1 MNTPREK
8 PSIESQDHWVS
19 HAQGRIF
26 ARRWNPAGMPST
38 HPSPIV
44 LFHDS
49 LGCVEL
55 WRDLPAALCL
65 ATGRPVI
72 AYDRLGFGRSDAR
85 RLRPPLDFVA
95 QEAHDYFPVLREQLG
110 VERFIALGHSVG
122 GGMAIHCAAEWAD
135 TCDALVTVAAQVF
148 AEERTLGGIR
158 VAREQFQDPQQI
170 ERLARYHGS
179 KAPWVLDAWI
189 STWLDPGFAP
199 WTLTGVL
206 PRVACPVLAVHGELD
221 EYGSQRHPQLI
232 GELAQG
238 PARVEVL
245 PGMAHVPHR
254 EQPERVTALIAG
266 FLATLPAKQPPFP
279 ELRGR
284 MR

>member
-1 MNTPREK
+1 
-8 PSIESQDHWVS
+8 
-19 HAQGRIF
+19 
-26 ARRWNPAGMPST
+26 MPST
-38 HPSPIV
+38 PPSPIV

-95 QEAHDYFPVLREQLG
+95 QEADDYFPVLREQLG

-179 KAPWVLDAWI
+179 KAPGC
-189 STWLDPGFAP
+189 SMPGSAP
-199 WTLTGVL
+199 GWTRASHHG
-206 PRVACPVLAVHGELD
+206 RSRACCPA
-221 EYGSQRHPQLI
+221 S
-232 GELAQG
+232 
-238 PARVEVL
+238 PARCW
-245 PGMAHVPHR
+245 PCMASWMS
-254 EQPERVTALIAG
+254 TAPS
-266 FLATLPAKQPPFP
+266 ATPS
-279 ELRGR
+279 
-284 MR
+284 